1 MIEVSYDKLFAYL
14 YKNNISKSELAKKAG
29 VSRNSIIKMA
39 NGEIVHM
46 NIIAAICEAYD
57 LELDD
62 VVEFK
67 KVKKGTTR

>member
-14 YKNNISKSELAKKAG
+14 YKNNISKSELAKRAG

-46 NIIAAICEAYD
+46 NICEAYD
-57 LELDD
+57 LELYD

-67 KVKKGTTR
+67 KAKKGTI

>member
-39 NGEIVHM
+39 NSEIVHM

-57 LELDD
+57 LELSD
-62 VVEFK
+62 VIEFK
-67 KVKKGTTR
+67 KAKKGTI

>member
-14 YKNNISKSELAKKAG
+14 YKNNISKSELAKKSG

-46 NIIAAICEAYD
+46 NIIAAICETYD
-57 LELDD
+57 LELCD

-67 KVKKGTTR
+67 KAKKGTT

>member
-46 NIIAAICEAYD
+46 NIIAAICEAYE